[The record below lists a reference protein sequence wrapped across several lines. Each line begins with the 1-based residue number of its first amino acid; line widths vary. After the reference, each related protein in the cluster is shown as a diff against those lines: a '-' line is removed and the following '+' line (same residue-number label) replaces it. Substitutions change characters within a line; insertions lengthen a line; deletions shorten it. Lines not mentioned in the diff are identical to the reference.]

1 MNLFK
6 HQHSTRELTI
16 ENLIS
21 FIKELELPNMTNN
34 KFDMDEYNGLVGSL
48 LLKFYGPTKY
58 RNDEKFVDKCV
69 IKSVNLIDTD
79 IIAEQTD
86 LQCISF
92 KNLFSHILNEL
103 WEADQIEYNI
113 IAFGDL
119 FSFVLKNMDEILNTE
134 TITYGVRHIIKMFI
148 NCTYGVLNAGVTS
161 NQSPRT
167 GNISITLAPKEGPDC
182 FIKIKNNFSNKYI
195 QNEFYPY
202 FNFLHKIFSK
212 YEEIVLIDTDNIYVK
227 NCISQGLLEDINRL
241 EFDYEVIQCTGLIYS
256 RKNYQ
261 ITDLDGNILHKL
273 SKKKRS

>member
-6 HQHSTRELTI
+6 HQHITSALTI
-16 ENLIS
+16 DNLIE
-21 FIKELELPNMTNN
+21 FVKGLELPNLTNN

-48 LLKFYGPTKY
+48 LLKFYGPTKF
-58 RNDEKFVDKCV
+58 RNDEKFVDKCG
-69 IKSVNLIDTD
+69 IKTANLIDND

-92 KNLFSHILNEL
+92 KYLFSHILNDL
-103 WEADQIEYNI
+103 WETKQIEYNI
-113 IAFGDL
+113 PKFGNL
-119 FSFVLKNMDEILNTE
+119 YSFVLKNIDEILNTE

-148 NCTYGVLNAGVTS
+148 NCTYGALNTGVTS
-161 NQSPRT
+161 NQSTRNS
-167 GNISITLAPKEGPDC
+167 NISITLTPKEGPDC

-212 YEEIVLIDTDNIYVK
+212 YEEIVLIDVDNIYVK

-241 EFDYEVIQCTGLIYS
+241 ELDYEVIQCTGLIYS
-256 RKNYQ
+256 KKNYQ
-261 ITDLDGNILHKL
+261 ITDLEGNILHKL
-273 SKKKRS
+273 SKKKKR